1 MATLRRIL
9 GGWKHQLRP
18 PFQRSYAQ
26 CAEDLLAAY
35 LVTGLLGIEKPTYL
49 DLGAHHPWHLSNTY
63 AFYRKGSRGVC
74 VEPDPALFERIR
86 RARPRDVCL
95 NVGVG
100 GRRESRDLYILD
112 DAGLNT
118 FSDQTRG
125 AIEQGGSAKVTRSVR
140 VEIVAVNDLLGEHF
154 RPWPNFVSLD
164 TESMDLEIL
173 RAIDFGRYRPEAFC
187 VETLAFPE
195 LKKIPEISQFMRS
208 VGYEVYADTY
218 INTLFVESGAW
229 ERRQATM
236 RSLNGKP
243 VP

>member
-1 MATLRRIL
+1 MSRLRRML
-9 GGWKHQLRP
+9 GGLKRRISP
-18 PFQRSYAQ
+18 AYERSYAQ
-26 CAEDLLAAY
+26 CGEDLLAAY
-35 LVTGLLGIEKPTYL
+35 LVTGLLGIEKPAYL
-49 DLGAHHPWHLSNTY
+49 DIGAHHPWHLSNTY
-63 AFYRKGSRGVC
+63 AFYLKGYRGVC

-100 GRRESRDLYILD
+100 GRRETKDLFVLD

-118 FSDQTRG
+118 FSEQTRD
-125 AIEQGGSAKVTRSVR
+125 AIEARGSAKVTTSVR
-140 VEIVAVNDLLGEHF
+140 VEIVAVNDLLAEHF

-173 RAIDFGRYRPEAFC
+173 RAIDFDRYRPEAFC
-187 VETLAFPE
+187 VETLAYPE
-195 LKKIPEISQFMRS
+195 LKKIPEIGHFMRS

-218 INTLFVESGAW
+218 INTLFVESAAW
-229 ERRQATM
+229 ERRQAAV